1 MCASVIKSVQKKRA
15 KVLNLLLS
23 AAIVL
28 STVLLKQHSILDV
41 AAGLLMA
48 AGLRRGM
55 EKVFG
60 KEEEKEEG
68 TSQMDESLGTLE
80 MKQKSITHG

>member
-1 MCASVIKSVQKKRA
+1 
-15 KVLNLLLS
+15 
-23 AAIVL
+23 
-28 STVLLKQHSILDV
+28 
-41 AAGLLMA
+41 MA